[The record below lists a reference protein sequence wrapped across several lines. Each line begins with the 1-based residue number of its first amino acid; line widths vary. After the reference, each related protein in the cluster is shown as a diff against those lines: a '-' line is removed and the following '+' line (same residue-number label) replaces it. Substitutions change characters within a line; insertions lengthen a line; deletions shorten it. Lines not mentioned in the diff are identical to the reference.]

1 MVNIQLYKMNRR
13 YQKIEN
19 EIDELINSKD
29 ISNESIYNLFLKYE
43 SNNIKKVNKLTRN
56 RKIEINRIKGGLKQ
70 TIKAHGPIDSKLIGS
85 ATKRI
90 YGALLN
96 NEITKFKFHLNS
108 FVWGLIVATLII
120 ILLT

>member
-1 MVNIQLYKMNRR
+1 MNRR
-13 YQKIEN
+13 YPKIEK

-29 ISNESIYNLFLKYE
+29 ISSESIYNLFLKYE
-43 SNNIKKVNKLTRN
+43 SNNVKQINKLTRN
-56 RKIEINRIKGGLKQ
+56 RKIEVNRIKGGLKQ

-90 YGALLN
+90 YGALLS
-96 NEITKFKFHLNS
+96 NETTKFQFHLNS
-108 FVWGLIVATLII
+108 FVWGLITASLII